1 MKKLLLYMLIFWLT
15 LTFGESMLFSKFRT
29 EFQWNTEAF
38 RPYEYYYISQV
49 DPWDKKLDFL
59 KSSALS
65 MGLEVHF

>member
-1 MKKLLLYMLIFWLT
+1 
-15 LTFGESMLFSKFRT
+15 MLFSKFRT